1 MLASQAVERNLQHY
15 TIQERQDSSG
25 RPVKPIDKAAQVNHF
40 KNILGLESFI
50 VGQLSEE
57 QIVNPLDIAHW
68 DDTQSTDYRCKKSQD
83 VTSRTSINHPLQYA
97 SLFLHKLPP
106 AA

>member
-68 DDTQSTDYRCKKSQD
+68 DDTQSTDYMRKKSQD
-83 VTSRTSINHPLQYA
+83 GMSEMWSYVINIA
-97 SLFLHKLPP
+97 EVIVM
-106 AA
+106 